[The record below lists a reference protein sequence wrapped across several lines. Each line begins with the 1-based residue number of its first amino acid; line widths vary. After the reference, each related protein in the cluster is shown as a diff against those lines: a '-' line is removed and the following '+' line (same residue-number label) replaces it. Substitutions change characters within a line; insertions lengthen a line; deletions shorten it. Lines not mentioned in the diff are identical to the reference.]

1 MATIFPSS
9 FQAPMNYT
17 PVDIFNKE
25 KIKRYWVH
33 FTSIL
38 QFESKVFSEATLN
51 SIMHNKWTT
60 EDDPSFTMFSDR
72 SEILSIGVLLAN
84 KTEEGFYR
92 GDSIPVNKSLAKI
105 VNQFY

>member
-1 MATIFPSS
+1 
-9 FQAPMNYT
+9 MNYT

-84 KTEEGFYR
+84 KTVKRFYR
-92 GDSIPVNKSLAKI
+92 GVSVPANKSLAKI

>member
-1 MATIFPSS
+1 
-9 FQAPMNYT
+9 MNYT
-17 PVDIFNKE
+17 PVDIYNKE
-25 KIKRYWVH
+25 KIKRYRVH
-33 FTSIL
+33 FTSTL
-38 QFESKVFSEATLN
+38 QFESKAFFEATLN

>member
-1 MATIFPSS
+1 
-9 FQAPMNYT
+9 MNYT

-33 FTSIL
+33 FTSTV
-38 QFESKVFSEATLN
+38 QFESKVFFEATLN
-51 SIMHNKWTT
+51 SVMHNKWTT
-60 EDDPSFTMFSDR
+60 GDGPSFNMFSDR

-84 KTEEGFYR
+84 KTVEGFYR
-92 GDSIPVNKSLAKI
+92 GVSIPANKSLAKI

>member
-1 MATIFPSS
+1 
-9 FQAPMNYT
+9 MNYT
-17 PVDIFNKE
+17 PVGIYNKE

-33 FTSIL
+33 FTSTL
-38 QFESKVFSEATLN
+38 QFESKVFFEATLN
-51 SIMHNKWTT
+51 SVMHNKWTT
-60 EDDPSFTMFSDR
+60 GDDPSFNMFSDR

>member
-1 MATIFPSS
+1 
-9 FQAPMNYT
+9 MNYT
-17 PVDIFNKE
+17 PVDIYNKE

-33 FTSIL
+33 FTSTL
-38 QFESKVFSEATLN
+38 QFESKVFFEATLN

-60 EDDPSFTMFSDR
+60 GDGPSFTMFSDR

-84 KTEEGFYR
+84 KTVKGFYR
-92 GDSIPVNKSLAKI
+92 GVSVPANKSLAKI